1 MSLDDIKKPEIKIK
15 VNGQEW
21 NVRFTLRHF
30 AALKEKYD
38 ISENDIL
45 QGLINGD
52 IRKIPYAI
60 WCSTLKFDY
69 SDPAN
74 PFKIKEEI
82 PLDDLFDLELGDLK
96 IITDEVIKAM
106 EAFLP
111 KQPEGGTP
119 KKPTTPRKKAKK
131 KSLK

>member
-1 MSLDDIKKPEIKIK
+1 MKNITDFYDQPVQIRLTDGTPVNSSDFEIIKIWTNDK
-15 VNGQEW
+15 LRVSIK
-21 NVRFTLRHF
+21 NV
-30 AALKEKYD
+30 
-38 ISENDIL
+38 S
-45 QGLINGD
+45 
-52 IRKIPYAI
+52 P
-60 WCSTLKFDY
+60 
-69 SDPAN
+69 N

>member
-1 MSLDDIKKPEIKIK
+1 MSLNDIKKPEIKIK
-15 VNGQEW
+15 INGKEW
-21 NVRFTLRHF
+21 NVRFTIRNF

-60 WCSTLKFDY
+60 WCATLKFDY

-82 PLDDLFDLELGDLK
+82 PLDDLFELELGHLK
-96 IITDEVIKAM
+96 EITDEVIKAM

-111 KQPEGGTP
+111 KQPEGGAP
-119 KKPTTPRKKAKK
+119 KKPRKKAKK
-131 KSLK
+131 SLK